1 MLAEPPRKGD
11 GCVSADL
18 LLYAAIGFA
27 AQMIDGAIGMGYGVI
42 ASSVLV
48 ASGMPP
54 AVASAT
60 VHVTKIPTGIA
71 SGLSHWKFGNID
83 WPVCRRLI
91 LPGII
96 GGIIGASVIAL
107 LPLHIIRPLAALYL
121 GLMGLVMILRAVRW
135 RRQPAA
141 ITEPGRHPGLVGLLG
156 GLFDSFG
163 GGWGP
168 IVTSTLVLQGR
179 EPRLAVGSANAAEP
193 IVAAVQ
199 AAVFSFWLGAATLTT
214 IGSTAAAI
222 MVGAVVA
229 APLAAFLVNRLP
241 GRLIAAMVGV
251 VLIGLNLP
259 ALFALIKLLL

>member
-1 MLAEPPRKGD
+1 
-11 GCVSADL
+11 VTVDL

-91 LPGII
+91 LPGIV

-107 LPLHIIRPLAALYL
+107 LPLHVIRPLAALYL
-121 GLMGLVMILRAVRW
+121 GLMGAVMILRAMRW
-135 RRQPAA
+135 RRQPVASAA
-141 ITEPGRHPGLVGLLG
+141 PGKRPGLVGLLG

-214 IGSTAAAI
+214 IGNTAAAI
-222 MVGAVVA
+222 MVGALLA
-229 APLAAFLVNRLP
+229 APIAAFLVNRLP
-241 GRLIAAMVGV
+241 GRLIAGTVGV
-251 VLIGLNLP
+251 VLIGLNIP
-259 ALFALIKLLL
+259 ALYALVKSLF

>member
-1 MLAEPPRKGD
+1 M
-11 GCVSADL
+11 SFDL
-18 LLYAAIGFA
+18 FFYAAIGFA
-27 AQMIDGAIGMGYGVI
+27 AQLIDGAIGMGYGVI

-48 ASGMPP
+48 AGGMPP

-91 LPGII
+91 LPGIV
-96 GGIIGASVIAL
+96 GGIVGASVIAL
-107 LPLHIIRPLAALYL
+107 LPLHVIRPLAALYL
-121 GLMGLVMILRAVRW
+121 GLMGVMMILRTVRW
-135 RRQPAA
+135 RRQPVPVSAA
-141 ITEPGRHPGLVGLLG
+141 PGRRPGLVGLLG

-193 IVAAVQ
+193 VVAAVQ

-214 IGSTAAAI
+214 IGNTAAAI
-222 MVGAVVA
+222 MVGALAA

-241 GRLIAAMVGV
+241 GRLIAGSVGV
-251 VLIGLNLP
+251 VLIGLNIP
-259 ALFALIKLLL
+259 ALLALFRNLF

>member
-1 MLAEPPRKGD
+1 
-11 GCVSADL
+11 VTVDL

-91 LPGII
+91 LPGIV

-107 LPLHIIRPLAALYL
+107 LPLHVIRPLAALYL
-121 GLMGLVMILRAVRW
+121 GLMGAVMILRAMRW
-135 RRQPAA
+135 RRQPVASA
-141 ITEPGRHPGLVGLLG
+141 VPGKRPGLVGLLG

-168 IVTSTLVLQGR
+168 IVTSTLVLHGR

-214 IGSTAAAI
+214 IGNTAAAI
-222 MVGAVVA
+222 MVGALLA

-241 GRLIAAMVGV
+241 GRLIAGTVGV
-251 VLIGLNLP
+251 VLIGLNIP
-259 ALFALIKLLL
+259 ALYALVKSLF

>member
-1 MLAEPPRKGD
+1 MTI
-11 GCVSADL
+11 DL

-54 AVASAT
+54 AMASAT

-91 LPGII
+91 LPGIA
-96 GGIIGASVIAL
+96 GGIVGASVIAL
-107 LPLHIIRPLAALYL
+107 LPLHVIRPLAALYL
-121 GLMGLVMILRAVRW
+121 GLMGAVMILRAMRW
-135 RRQPAA
+135 RRQPV
-141 ITEPGRHPGLVGLLG
+141 TSVEPGKRPGLVGLLG

-199 AAVFSFWLGAATLTT
+199 AAVFSFWLGAAALTT
-214 IGSTAAAI
+214 IGNAAAAI
-222 MVGAVVA
+222 MVGALVA
-229 APLAAFLVNRLP
+229 APIAAFMVNRLP
-241 GRLIAAMVGV
+241 GRLIAGTVGV

-259 ALFALIKLLL
+259 SLFALLRSLF

>member
-1 MLAEPPRKGD
+1 MTIE
-11 GCVSADL
+11 L

-27 AQMIDGAIGMGYGVI
+27 AQLIDGAIGMGYGVI

-54 AVASAT
+54 AVASAA

-71 SGLSHWKFGNID
+71 SGLSHWKFRNID
-83 WPVCRRLI
+83 WPVCRALI

-107 LPLHIIRPLAALYL
+107 LPLHIIRPLAAIYL
-121 GLMGLVMILRAVRW
+121 ALMGVLMILRAVRW

-141 ITEPGRHPGLVGLLG
+141 VSTRPDKRPGLVGLLG

-193 IVAAVQ
+193 VVAAVQ

-214 IGSTAAAI
+214 IGNAAAAI
-222 MVGAVVA
+222 MVGALVA
-229 APLAAFLVNRLP
+229 APIAAFLANRLS
-241 GRLIAAMVGV
+241 GRLIAAAVGV
-251 VLIGLNLP
+251 VLIGLNMP
-259 ALFALIKLLL
+259 ALARLVGMLF

>member
-1 MLAEPPRKGD
+1 MTI
-11 GCVSADL
+11 DL

-54 AVASAT
+54 AMASAA

-91 LPGII
+91 LPGLI
-96 GGIIGASVIAL
+96 GGIVGASVIAL
-107 LPLHIIRPLAALYL
+107 LPLHVIRPLAALYL
-121 GLMGLVMILRAVRW
+121 GLMGVLMILRAMRW
-135 RRQPAA
+135 RRQPVAA
-141 ITEPGRHPGLVGLLG
+141 PAPGKRPGLIGLLG

-168 IVTSTLVLQGR
+168 IVTSMLVLQGR

-193 IVAAVQ
+193 VVAAMQ
-199 AAVFSFWLGAATLTT
+199 AAVFSFWLGAAALTT
-214 IGSTAAAI
+214 IGNAAAAI
-222 MVGAVVA
+222 MVGALLA
-229 APLAAFLVNRLP
+229 APIAAFLVNRLP
-241 GRLIAAMVGV
+241 GRLIAGTVGV

-259 ALFALIKLLL
+259 ALFALLRSLF

>member
-1 MLAEPPRKGD
+1 
-11 GCVSADL
+11 VTVDL

-91 LPGII
+91 LPGIV

-121 GLMGLVMILRAVRW
+121 GLMGAVMILRAMRW
-135 RRQPAA
+135 RRQPAPA
-141 ITEPGRHPGLVGLLG
+141 TGPGKRPGLVGLLG

-168 IVTSTLVLQGR
+168 IVTSTLVLHGR

-214 IGSTAAAI
+214 IGNTAAAI
-222 MVGAVVA
+222 MVGALLA
-229 APLAAFLVNRLP
+229 APIAAFLVNRLP
-241 GRLIAAMVGV
+241 GRLIAGTVGV
-251 VLIGLNLP
+251 VLIGLNIP
-259 ALFALIKLLL
+259 ALFALVKNLF